1 MTPTDSEPK
10 FFKTLFN
17 DLGKFFSDLF
27 SGEFFKQIKNDFHQI
42 REYFLDKNREKR
54 LQQMGRF
61 KRCFYM
67 IPWLFKSLF
76 FRLSSFR
83 RILLLIALLFIF
95 TARDQED
102 INEGKIII
110 SALLF
115 LFIILL
121 ELKDK
126 LLARDELEAGR
137 TIQEALVPDPSPNVP
152 GWDIWLFTR
161 SANDV
166 GGDLVDF
173 MKINGQRYS
182 LAIGDVA
189 GKGLP
194 AALLMAKLQ
203 STLRALVP
211 DYSSLSKLAKK
222 INAIFYRDS
231 LPNRFASMVYMEVKA
246 ETNKIRFV
254 NAGHFPPILL
264 RRGVLKE
271 MDKGAP
277 ALGIMPENTFSEESI
292 ELEKDDLFI
301 VYSDGI
307 TEARN
312 ETGEF
317 FGEDRFKTLLSKL
330 EKSTAKESGNKILE
344 TVDNFIGDA
353 LPNDDLSLIILRS
366 NE

>member
-1 MTPTDSEPK
+1 MAKTDSEPK
-10 FFKTLFN
+10 FFKTLFD
-17 DLGKFFSDLF
+17 DLGNFFSDLF
-27 SGEFFKQIKNDFHQI
+27 SGEFFKQIKKDFHQI

-61 KRCFYM
+61 KRFFYL
-67 IPWLFKSLF
+67 IGWLFKSLF

-83 RILLLIALLFIF
+83 RILLVIALLFIL

-110 SALLF
+110 AASLF

-137 TIQEALVPDPSPNVP
+137 TIQEALVPDPSPKVP

-173 MKINGQRYS
+173 MKINGQRYG

-211 DYSSLSKLAKK
+211 DYSSLSKLAQK

-231 LPNRFASMVYMEVKA
+231 LPNRFASMVYMEIK
-246 ETNKIRFV
+246 TDSNKIRFV

-277 ALGIMPENTFSEESI
+277 ALGIMPESTFSEESI
-292 ELEKDDLFI
+292 ETEKDDLFI
-301 VYSDGI
+301 IYSDGV

-312 ETGEF
+312 EAGEF
-317 FGEDRFKTLLSKL
+317 FGEDRFKTLLSTL
-330 EKSTAKESGNKILE
+330 DGFSAKSSGNKILE

-353 LPNDDLSLIILRS
+353 LPNDDLTLVIIKKP
-366 NE
+366 E

>member
-1 MTPTDSEPK
+1 MPTDSEPK
-10 FFKTLFN
+10 FFKTLFD

-27 SGEFFKQIKNDFHQI
+27 SGEFFKQIRKDFHQI

-61 KRCFYM
+61 KRCFYL

-76 FRLSSFR
+76 FHLSSFH
-83 RILLLIALLFIF
+83 RILLLIALLFLF

-102 INEGKIII
+102 INEGKIFI

-173 MKINGQRYS
+173 MKINGQCYG

-211 DYSSLSKLAKK
+211 DYSSLSKLAQK

-231 LPNRFASMVYMEVKA
+231 LANRFASMVYMEVKA

-277 ALGIMPENTFSEESI
+277 ALGIMPENTFSEVSI

-301 VYSDGI
+301 VYSDGV

-312 ETGEF
+312 EAGEF
-317 FGEDRFKTLLSKL
+317 FGEDRFNTLLSKL

-353 LPNDDLSLIILRS
+353 LPNDDLTLVILKYI
-366 NE
+366 E